1 MKIAYL
7 ALGEE
12 WQNNSAGHSHSFSI
26 CQNLAKLGNDVEL
39 FIRGKG
45 KPQAFGRLKVSFIN
59 LPKAGGRISG
69 LKELKKLSE
78 KLKNFE
84 IIQERFSVNPLSVLA
99 RFGFKGKTILEANDP
114 GVETWTGLRKI
125 AYAPLIRLKLE
136 SCDAIITQT
145 ETIKKILKAQTK
157 KPVFVI
163 SNAAAVKKASKRA
176 LEKARKEMKC
186 KNGVVCAIFA
196 GSFREWHGVR
206 LIPKISRL
214 VSGKKIRIVLI
225 GNGELFEKVKSECKS
240 IGNVRFLGAKP
251 FEKIPE
257 LLQAA
262 DILIAPFV
270 WNNKKFDFWWNP
282 LKLFEYL
289 AAGKPIVTTGFKE
302 VRKIAKN
309 AALYAKPEDI
319 KEFARLLEK
328 LAKNK
333 NLRQRLGKKALQIA
347 RENTWEKKASET
359 LKIYKKVLA

>member
-1 MKIAYL
+1 LPPRA
-7 ALGEE
+7 
-12 WQNNSAGHSHSFSI
+12 
-26 CQNLAKLGNDVEL
+26 
-39 FIRGKG
+39 
-45 KPQAFGRLKVSFIN
+45 RLI
-59 LPKAGGRISG
+59 L
-69 LKELKKLSE
+69 
-78 KLKNFE
+78 LKNRT
-84 IIQERFSVNPLSVLA
+84 QEAFSDIDVQ
-99 RFGFKGKTILEANDP
+99 
-114 GVETWTGLRKI
+114 
-125 AYAPLIRLKLE
+125 LKRRH
-136 SCDAIITQT
+136 D
-145 ETIKKILKAQTK
+145 
-157 KPVFVI
+157 
-163 SNAAAVKKASKRA
+163 
-176 LEKARKEMKC
+176 
-186 KNGVVCAIFA
+186 
-196 GSFREWHGVR
+196 
-206 LIPKISRL
+206 LIPN
-214 VSGKKIRIVLI
+214 LI
-225 GNGELFEKVKSECKS
+225 ETVKGYATHERELFEKVKSECKS